1 MVVACLLINPVLP
14 ANRLIHI
21 VTAYLNGLSLLDD
34 LTVLIGP
41 QDHGCPFST
50 PAYRPDFADLI
61 RQAKEALRP
70 LKEVSLEIG
79 PKTEAHDRGAKLID
93 DSGQGDDLRSRQELG
108 LVHEDATKSGI
119 ALQHLRE
126 HDVKRIVIRH
136 ELDARSIYPDAG
148 GDLPLTGTGVYR
160 GGEQDGPHAL

>member
-1 MVVACLLINPVLP
+1 MSSMIVFLQHGDTSLFCFVIHNVARIRRTSTVFMIVACLFLNPVLP

-70 LKEVSLEIG
+70 LKEVSLKIG
-79 PKTEAHDRGAKLID
+79 PKTEAHDRC
-93 DSGQGDDLRSRQELG
+93 
-108 LVHEDATKSGI
+108 
-119 ALQHLRE
+119 
-126 HDVKRIVIRH
+126 
-136 ELDARSIYPDAG
+136 
-148 GDLPLTGTGVYR
+148 
-160 GGEQDGPHAL
+160 